1 MKSTIPGLIV
11 AELEAVG
18 RRKNNETSFWV
29 RGHVRLEPGTEL
41 RLRLSLWMPPWEEDL
56 GTPPRRQALN
66 VVPPTRSPG
75 PLSGKKGSMVV
86 PSSLNLNKPWPF
98 PECLCKAKFKDTKM
112 EMILSVTL
120 RGRLVTG
127 PPLLP

>member
-1 MKSTIPGLIV
+1 MRPASGLGVMCSWNPGRSSDSGSLYGCHR
-11 AELEAVG
+11 G
-18 RRKNNETSFWV
+18 RRVW
-29 RGHVRLEPGTEL
+29 GPL
-41 RLRLSLWMPPWEEDL
+41 
-56 GTPPRRQALN
+56 PRDRTLN

-75 PLSGKKGSMVV
+75 PLSGKKESMVV

-112 EMILSVTL
+112 EMTLSVTL